1 MTHPVLTLRNGA
13 KTCDHKKNPEI
24 SEYTNLCS
32 HYKY

>member
-13 KTCDHKKNPEI
+13 KTCDHKNPEI